1 MRDFSLKLLHF
12 GFLAARIIPL
22 DHNRNDSII
31 VFALIHGG
39 TMQRLKSNFLF
50 LTRYIRNLRGGSQP
64 ILAEASDGLLY
75 VIKYINNLQGPNL
88 LFNESAGS
96 ELFHA
101 NALAVPNW
109 MPIFIS
115 DSFLDHNPDSWMQTP
130 TGRLRPVSG
139 LCFGSRFLGG
149 DDIRIL
155 EILPGTSFLRVR
167 NRESFWLA
175 WMIDIC
181 ANHAD
186 NRQAIFDE
194 DAEGWLN
201 AHFVDS
207 GHLFGGPKGELHLPF
222 LASRYL
228 DPRIYQSISSK
239 QQRNIRAVA
248 GSIDMDQLWQR
259 IHTLS
264 DDWTTAALFESFA
277 ECLDKLS
284 NANLLRNILD
294 TMVDA
299 VQRTGEFEQDRQQNG
314 RKLPEKILYIGV
326 QAAGGERRRI
336 AGRFDYPACA

>member
-1 MRDFSLKLLHF
+1 
-12 GFLAARIIPL
+12 
-22 DHNRNDSII
+22 
-31 VFALIHGG
+31 
-39 TMQRLKSNFLF
+39 MQGLERNFLF

-75 VIKYINNLQGPNL
+75 VVKFVNNLQGPNL

-101 NALAVPNW
+101 NALAVPSW
-109 MPIFIS
+109 KPIFIS

-130 TGRLRPVSG
+130 TGHLRPVSG

-149 DDIRIL
+149 DGIRLL
-155 EILPGTSFLRVR
+155 EILPGTSFMRVR
-167 NRESFWLA
+167 NRERFWLA

-194 DAEGWLN
+194 DAEGGLN

-228 DPRIYQSISSK
+228 DPRIYRSISSTE
-239 QQRNIRAVA
+239 QCNIRTAA
-248 GSIDMDQLWQR
+248 GSIDVDQLWQR
-259 IHTLS
+259 IHSLS
-264 DDWTTAALFESFA
+264 DDWATAALFESFA

-299 VQRTGEFEQDRQQNG
+299 VQRTGEFERNEQQNG
-314 RKLPEKILYIGV
+314 RKPPGKVLCPGV
-326 QAAGGERRRI
+326 QTARLERRLI
-336 AGRFDYPACA
+336 AGRCDCPLCA